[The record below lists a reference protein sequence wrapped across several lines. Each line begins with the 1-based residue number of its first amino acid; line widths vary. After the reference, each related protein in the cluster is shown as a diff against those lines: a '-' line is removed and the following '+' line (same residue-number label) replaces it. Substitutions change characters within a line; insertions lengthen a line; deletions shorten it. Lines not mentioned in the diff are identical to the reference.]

1 MKSLLCSRCSFYSGE
16 NVFTVCLRL
25 SVFLDGDAKPF
36 FFLTGW
42 GLGPARFLKC
52 TLRVFV
58 VADLKIRIW
67 PEFKTRYSRGVMNN
81 LPI

>member
-1 MKSLLCSRCSFYSGE
+1 MNVNINYAVLSFVNTCVFSLVIIL
-16 NVFTVCLRL
+16 L
-25 SVFLDGDAKPF
+25 
-36 FFLTGW
+36 LTGW

-67 PEFKTRYSRGVMNN
+67 PEFKSRYSRGVMNN
-81 LPI
+81 LRI